1 MAATSLAD
9 RLRAR
14 IAANGPIAVSD
25 FVDAALYDEAEGFY
39 AAGGQAGR
47 RGDFITA
54 PEVGPLF
61 GAVVSNAVDAWWREA
76 GEPGRFVVAEH
87 GAGPGTLAR
96 TVTAAGGACL
106 GSGALEWVM
115 VERSDSQRL
124 RHPEGD
130 HLRSVVDD
138 GSLDRVD
145 VVFANELLDNL
156 AFDIVQCGD
165 SGWFELRVG
174 TDDTGFALVGGS
186 PAATPAGV
194 DDAPAGS
201 VLPVIGPATDWVR
214 ERRRRFPEALVVV
227 LDYAAAT
234 SVLLE
239 RDGEWLRAYRSHDRV
254 ADWLADPGRCD
265 ITIDLPTEQLAAIG
279 SPIIETQAAFLRR
292 HGIDVLVEE
301 GRRAWEAS
309 AHVGDLAALRAR
321 SRLTEAGALLD
332 PAGMGSFLVVSWPS
346 QEPQLADGTPTRP
359 TLSE

>member
-1 MAATSLAD
+1 M
-9 RLRAR
+9 
-14 IAANGPIAVSD
+14 V
-25 FVDAALYDEAEGFY
+25 
-39 AAGGQAGR
+39 AGG
-47 RGDFITA
+47 
-54 PEVGPLF
+54 
-61 GAVVSNAVDAWWREA
+61 

-138 GSLDRVD
+138 VSLDRVD

-186 PAATPAGV
+186 PTATPAGV

-234 SVLLE
+234 SALLE

-254 ADWLADPGRCD
+254 VDWLADPGRCD

-292 HGIDVLVEE
+292 HGIDALVEE

-346 QEPQLADGTPTRP
+346 QPPQLADRTPARP
-359 TLSE
+359 TLSG

>member
-61 GAVVSNAVDAWWREA
+61 GAVVSNAVDVVAGG

-124 RHPEGD
+124 RHPEGIICGRWSMTV
-130 HLRSVVDD
+130 RSI
-138 GSLDRVD
+138 GSTSCSPTNCSTISPSTLFSV
-145 VVFANELLDNL
+145 A
-156 AFDIVQCGD
+156 I
-165 SGWFELRVG
+165 RVG
-174 TDDTGFALVGGS
+174 SSCGS
-186 PAATPAGV
+186 APTTPAC
-194 DDAPAGS
+194 AG
-201 VLPVIGPATDWVR
+201 R
-214 ERRRRFPEALVVV
+214 
-227 LDYAAAT
+227 
-234 SVLLE
+234 
-239 RDGEWLRAYRSHDRV
+239 RV
-254 ADWLADPGRCD
+254 AGGHA
-265 ITIDLPTEQLAAIG
+265 
-279 SPIIETQAAFLRR
+279 
-292 HGIDVLVEE
+292 
-301 GRRAWEAS
+301 GRR
-309 AHVGDLAALRAR
+309 
-321 SRLTEAGALLD
+321 
-332 PAGMGSFLVVSWPS
+332 
-346 QEPQLADGTPTRP
+346 
-359 TLSE
+359 